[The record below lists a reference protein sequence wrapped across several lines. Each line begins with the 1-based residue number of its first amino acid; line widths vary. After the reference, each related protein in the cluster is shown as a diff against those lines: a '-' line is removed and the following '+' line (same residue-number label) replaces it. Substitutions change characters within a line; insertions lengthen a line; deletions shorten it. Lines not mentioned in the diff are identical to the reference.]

1 MKKKKHRKRKLWPV
15 IVSVLAALAVLA
27 AVVVFLFRTRTYEVE
42 GNSYYG
48 ENTITS
54 WIQNDRFSV
63 NSLYVLFKYNFT
75 DADLP
80 SAVESMDI
88 SLKNPWTVHVKVTE
102 KEMTGY
108 VDYDGAYLYFDEN
121 GRPLDTARVEAYLS
135 ALSGADLS
143 AYATYNASAGELE
156 AMGMND
162 PELTVTVDYTGGDDG
177 ETAGSCTVSIARAP
191 GDRATPDTAAPDDES
206 ADDEAE
212 DITAYLR
219 VGESQIIYELPGG
232 DFTDLMAAG
241 YDDLRHQE
249 LFWGDWDDVTAVDV
263 TLEGET
269 HALTA
274 KGTGEDRVWSLN
286 GTQADMTDVT
296 AALNVLTAERFTG
309 DPAAGQEE
317 LALTLHLDNENFPTV
332 TIRLTRLDGEYCLA
346 EVDGASVCL
355 VSRADTMTL
364 VEAVQ
369 AIVLGQSTDEA

>member
-1 MKKKKHRKRKLWPV
+1 
-15 IVSVLAALAVLA
+15 
-27 AVVVFLFRTRTYEVE
+27 
-42 GNSYYG
+42 
-48 ENTITS
+48 
-54 WIQNDRFSV
+54 
-63 NSLYVLFKYNFT
+63 
-75 DADLP
+75 
-80 SAVESMDI
+80 
-88 SLKNPWTVHVKVTE
+88 
-102 KEMTGY
+102 
-108 VDYDGAYLYFDEN
+108 
-121 GRPLDTARVEAYLS
+121 
-135 ALSGADLS
+135 
-143 AYATYNASAGELE
+143 
-156 AMGMND
+156 MGMND

-206 ADDEAE
+206 TDDEAE

-219 VGESQIIYELPGG
+219 VGDSQIIYELPGG

-286 GTQADMTDVT
+286 GTQAGLTDVT
-296 AALNVLTAERFTG
+296 AALNALTAERFTG